1 MEKLCNPAPA
11 SWRFVMFVALRR
23 VLFPIIHSTSQRK
36 HMSQDPT
43 FGEPTAYQS
52 FWKRA
57 RIASKSAISR
67 CRRFSS
73 ISQAL
78 MYCISYFTKH
88 LLSFQL
94 LSAFSLN
101 IGAFLN
107 LFQCKHLNWPP
118 WKQSWQ
124 SLFQQASEYLQSFE
138 SSPAHP
144 SCWSPLQDSE
154 HLILEFVQGI
164 CARWHTP
171 AR

>member
-1 MEKLCNPAPA
+1 
-11 SWRFVMFVALRR
+11 MFVALRR

-36 HMSQDPT
+36 HISQDPT

-88 LLSFQL
+88 LLSFQS

-124 SLFQQASEYLQSFE
+124 NLFQQASEYLQSFE
-138 SSPAHP
+138 SSPAPP
-144 SCWSPLQDSE
+144 SCWSPLQDSQ

-164 CARWHTP
+164 CGRWHTP
-171 AR
+171 AH